1 MAKPKRS
8 RGRPFVEE
16 ITESQR
22 RTLRAIQDFIAHRK
36 YPPSMQELADAMG
49 MKPASAHGLVNQLE
63 RKGYVQREPK
73 KARSLAVLRQPQ
85 EPTNELM
92 PVPLVGNVAAGP
104 LMLAEENILGE
115 VLVESNLARRGRCFA
130 LKVAGESMK
139 GAGLRNGY
147 IVIVRQQP
155 VAESVAMRTALEY
168 VIGCPAGKTPS
179 PRTVGNRLRHFRRRV
194 VKEVYLDIKAN
205 EYDRGGSV
213 WRLHHAAPPL

>member
-63 RKGYVQREPK
+63 RKGYVRREPK
-73 KARSLAVLRQPQ
+73 KARSLAVIRQP
-85 EPTNELM
+85 EELTNELV

-115 VLVESNLARRGRCFA
+115 VLVDSNLARRGRCFA

-147 IVIVRQQP
+147 LVIVRQQP
-155 VAESVAMRTALEY
+155 VAENGDIVVALVAGEATVKRLYIRGDQIELRPENPRY
-168 VIGCPAGKTPS
+168 RPIVIDAESEMSIVGKV
-179 PRTVGNRLRHFRRRV
+179 VGVSRSTGV
-194 VKEVYLDIKAN
+194 
-205 EYDRGGSV
+205 
-213 WRLHHAAPPL
+213 